1 MSTNKKY
8 YLPNKVE
15 FYITNVC
22 NLNCDQCNRFNNFDF
37 SGWQNW
43 NDYKE
48 DYRRLAEYIELKFI
62 VLMGGEPLL
71 NPTVVDWIYGLNQ
84 TFDTGIQILTNG
96 TRLNKVNGLYDAIAA
111 RHANGV
117 VRNHIGVSLHNDE
130 HFIPL
135 RDNIRSFLRGT
146 IKEWG
151 PMINKER
158 PLRESDYG
166 AMYAARDSNG
176 VLVNMFRYNN
186 FVTAAVQKS
195 SGKFM
200 LYNSDINVAHN
211 NCGFVKYKSYHFIR
225 GKMYKCGPVALFPE
239 FDQQHQFSISAQDR
253 EILNSYKPL
262 TADNIEEYGDEFF
275 ENLDN
280 AIPQCKFCPE
290 QSIAYPIFS
299 EPKGPK
305 LI

>member
-96 TRLNKVNGLYDAIAA
+96 TRLNKVNGLYELG
-111 RHANGV
+111 RKSL
-117 VRNHIGVSLHNDE
+117 VRLS
-130 HFIPL
+130 
-135 RDNIRSFLRGT
+135 
-146 IKEWG
+146 
-151 PMINKER
+151 
-158 PLRESDYG
+158 
-166 AMYAARDSNG
+166 
-176 VLVNMFRYNN
+176 
-186 FVTAAVQKS
+186 
-195 SGKFM
+195 
-200 LYNSDINVAHN
+200 
-211 NCGFVKYKSYHFIR
+211 
-225 GKMYKCGPVALFPE
+225 
-239 FDQQHQFSISAQDR
+239 
-253 EILNSYKPL
+253 
-262 TADNIEEYGDEFF
+262 
-275 ENLDN
+275 
-280 AIPQCKFCPE
+280 
-290 QSIAYPIFS
+290 
-299 EPKGPK
+299 
-305 LI
+305 